1 MKKGLGRGLGKGL
14 DSLFTESSPGTIEPE
29 KELKITDIEPNKYQ
43 PRREFDAEKLESL
56 AESVKEHGVIQP
68 LIVVK
73 NPSGLY
79 TIVAG
84 ERRWRAAKL
93 AGLKTVPVVIK
104 EYTPEQVAQIALIE
118 NLQREDLNPIEEA
131 LGYQSL
137 IDEYSMTQE
146 DISKTIGK
154 SRSAVA
160 NALRLLSLD
169 DEIKRLLSEGAIT
182 SGHARA
188 VLMLSDKDKRMK
200 LANRIASEG
209 LNVRQAENLAKYM
222 QKAVPKRKVQN
233 KIELDAFADRLSQGF
248 GTKVKIVQ
256 GAKKGKIEIEYYSNS
271 DFDRIVKLFK
281 I

>member
-169 DEIKRLLSEGAIT
+169 DEIKRMLSEGAIT